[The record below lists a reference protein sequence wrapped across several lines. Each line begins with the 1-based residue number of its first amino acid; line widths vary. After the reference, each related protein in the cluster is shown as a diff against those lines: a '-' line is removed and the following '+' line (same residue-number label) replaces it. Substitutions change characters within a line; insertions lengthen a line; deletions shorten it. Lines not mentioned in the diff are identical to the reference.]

1 MLNLTK
7 VSNSCYLMTQIY
19 GSTLSICRRNIF
31 ANFVNGCIW
40 EKEINCKCLI
50 NYLKTLGFQNGII
63 HRKIFDLTIFLLLTQ
78 PFQRLCIQVCKKKK
92 KAFDLIAGT
101 GQMQID
107 INLNEPPFISISY
120 THTHTHT
127 HTRKKQ
133 ETTFYL
139 EASKRFSR
147 HCYISNYCSTSQD
160 ITNF

>member
-120 THTHTHT
+120 THTHTH
-127 HTRKKQ
+127 REKVGNNLLSRSFKKIQ
-133 ETTFYL
+133 QALLHFKL
-139 EASKRFSR
+139 LFNKSR
-147 HCYISNYCSTSQD
+147 HH
-160 ITNF
+160 